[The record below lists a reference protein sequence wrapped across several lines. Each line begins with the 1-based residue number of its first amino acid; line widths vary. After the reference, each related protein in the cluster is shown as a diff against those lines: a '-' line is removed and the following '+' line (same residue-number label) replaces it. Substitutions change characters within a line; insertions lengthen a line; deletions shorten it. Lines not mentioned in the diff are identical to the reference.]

1 MLVVTALVLL
11 SVSSV
16 FATAAGG
23 SCLGWPL
30 CLRLGLRTGR
40 AVSELIPYVDS
51 IVIERK
57 LYRSEGI
64 SSESLGRR
72 GLTSISY

>member
-16 FATAAGG
+16 FGTAAGG
-23 SCLGWPL
+23 SRLGWPL

-40 AVSELIPYVDS
+40 AVSELIPYVES
-51 IVIERK
+51 I
-57 LYRSEGI
+57 GI
-64 SSESLGRR
+64 
-72 GLTSISY
+72 